1 MYNMNP
7 YMEYV
12 PYIPY
17 VQYDWM
23 TMNEK
28 QEESQGDNYLKVLFE
43 KLVGSK
49 VDILL
54 NGRETVFKDL
64 LVLGVKDN
72 VVINKTNSEI
82 CVIPLN
88 WIATVF
94 LSESVSEKVIQL

>member
-1 MYNMNP
+1 MYNMYP
-7 YMEYV
+7 C
-12 PYIPY
+12 IPY
-17 VQYDWM
+17 NWM
-23 TMNEK
+23 LMNEN
-28 QEESQGDNYLKVLFE
+28 QEESKDDNYLKVLFE
-43 KLVGSK
+43 RLVGNK

-72 VVINKTNSEI
+72 VVINKTNNKI

-94 LSESVSEKVIQL
+94 IPEEVSRKVIQL